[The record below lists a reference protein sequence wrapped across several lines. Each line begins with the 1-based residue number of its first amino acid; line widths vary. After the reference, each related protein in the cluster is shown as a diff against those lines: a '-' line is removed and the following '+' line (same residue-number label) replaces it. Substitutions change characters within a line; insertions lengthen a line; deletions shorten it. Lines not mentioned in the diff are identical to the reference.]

1 MAKTPRKKPDQPD
14 PADRRRKRPKKKRPS
29 LRDSPFAADPLI
41 AAPDL
46 DLRTLVLLS
55 MGDWSE
61 LADLEWP
68 PDNVCRW
75 LESADIRQVRGM
87 LLTTLHRW
95 HELRRRE
102 E

>member
-1 MAKTPRKKPDQPD
+1 M
-14 PADRRRKRPKKKRPS
+14 
-29 LRDSPFAADPLI
+29 
-41 AAPDL
+41 

-68 PDNVCRW
+68 PENIRDW
-75 LESADIRQVRGM
+75 LAAADIRQVRGM

-95 HELRRRE
+95 HELRRE
-102 E
+102 EE